1 MRMNDDVS
9 GIEED
14 YVIASEYENC
24 LDDVVYSE
32 EFNEDDVMLVL
43 ASTNLIMVKA
53 FFYFYFLS
61 FQNFFGRPSV

>member
-1 MRMNDDVS
+1 MDDDVS
-9 GIEED
+9 SMED

-43 ASTNLIMVKA
+43 TSANLIVD
-53 FFYFYFLS
+53 
-61 FQNFFGRPSV
+61 